1 MKVIKLTKAQDI
13 GSYQPSDSLISVLE
27 MTMSL
32 GRPLLLAGKPGVG
45 KTQFAH
51 WVANQSFENFNKNV
65 FQFNTKSTSVFA
77 DLFYEYDAVSHFRDA
92 NIKTATVA
100 NESKTVADYIT
111 LTALGFAV
119 LCAKGLIDDDIELQ
133 KIIKQSK
140 QNLKIGD
147 ADLKAKSVVL
157 IDEIDKAPRDFPN
170 DLLYE
175 IENLSFSIKEI
186 NKTIKLN
193 DQEKENVV
201 IILTSNDEKNLP
213 DAFLRRCLFY
223 YIDFPSEAELK
234 AIVAKKLTTNGVDF
248 TAKERDGLDEKML
261 WFFKIYEA
269 KTIDKKPSTSECIDW
284 INYLKEHDLLDK
296 NIQQCK
302 NSFSCLIKKNEDLQ
316 ELNKLFPDLVAKSV
330 LDHY

>member
-13 GSYQPSDSLISVLE
+13 GSYQPSESLVSVLE
-27 MTMSL
+27 MAISL

-51 WVANQSFENFNKNV
+51 WVANQTIEDFNKNV

-92 NIKTATVA
+92 NINTSLIDREVKTAA
-100 NESKTVADYIT
+100 NYIT

-119 LCAKGLIDDDIELQ
+119 FCAKGNNHADDEELS
-133 KIIKQSK
+133 KIIQQSK
-140 QNLKIGD
+140 LKLKIGAD
-147 ADLKAKSVVL
+147 DLKSKSVVL

-193 DQEKENVV
+193 DTEKENVV

-234 AIVAKKLTTNGVDF
+234 AIVAKKLTIDGSTF
-248 TAKERDGLDEKML
+248 SQSELDGLNEKIS
-261 WFFKIYEA
+261 WFFKIYGA
-269 KTIDKKPSTSECIDW
+269 KNIDKKPSTSECIDW
-284 INYLKEHDLLDK
+284 INYLKEHQLLDK
-296 NIQQCK
+296 NAKDCK
-302 NSFSCLIKKNEDLQ
+302 SSFSCLIKKKEDLD
-316 ELNKLFPDLVAKSV
+316 ELNKLFPDLTAEI
-330 LDHY
+330 